1 VVAGGIVL
9 PKAFRRVI
17 GPFQCRQPS
26 LSISVLKPSGSRG
39 DAPSSTVLQD
49 RQSIPAPPQAA
60 DFALTTASI
69 EMKWKSGWSA
79 AATFEGEFSTNYPN
93 ADSSDAPPGSRKTT
107 RERLSCRAVEAGW
120 RGAGRRG

>member
-1 VVAGGIVL
+1 M
-9 PKAFRRVI
+9 PNAFRRVI

-49 RQSIPAPPQAA
+49 RRSIPAPPQAA

-79 AATFEGEFSTNYPN
+79 AATFEGEFSTNYPECRQFGR
-93 ADSSDAPPGSRKTT
+93 ASRKQ
-107 RERLSCRAVEAGW
+107 EDNPRAAILPR
-120 RGAGRRG
+120 RGSGMAGRW